1 MEMKTNKYFKCNLN
15 WNFNLFSLKILFE
28 FGLEKQAVISPK
40 KKKKKKTATFL
51 LDKTEK
57 WRK

>member
-15 WNFNLFSLKILFE
+15 LNFNLFSLKILFE

-40 KKKKKKTATFL
+40 KKK
-51 LDKTEK
+51 
-57 WRK
+57 

>member
-15 WNFNLFSLKILFE
+15 LNFNLFSLKILFE

-40 KKKKKKTATFL
+40 KKKMKTATFL